1 MSALDDGFAQV
12 SFCLFSQAKKN
23 KTTSLTD
30 KLTNRSP
37 EKKKTCVRIHFVCGG
52 PKDQPSLRL
61 VFKFTYFNQ
70 WSKKKVNITYPK
82 LSLAKSILFSII
94 VFVVAI
100 LTSSLNDNI

>member
-37 EKKKTCVRIHFVCGG
+37 EKKKPVSAFILFVEG
-52 PKDQPSLRL
+52 PKISQA
-61 VFKFTYFNQ
+61 Y
-70 WSKKKVNITYPK
+70 
-82 LSLAKSILFSII
+82 ALFSNSR
-94 VFVVAI
+94 I
-100 LTSSLNDNI
+100 LINGQRKKLISHTQNCHLQKVYYSR